1 MELITNIHNMVI
13 PLDRISLKGDL
24 YIPDPAIGL
33 VIFSHGSGS
42 SRLSPRNQYVAQL
55 LQKESLATL
64 LFDLLTPEEDR
75 DYKKRFDID
84 LLTKRLVAVTEWA
97 MHNSQT
103 SHLKMGYFGA
113 STGAASA
120 LNAAA
125 ALSTSIGAVVSR
137 GGRPDLAMDQLSNVV
152 SPTLLVVGGRDIPVI
167 ELNEIA
173 YKVLTCEKE
182 LNIVPGASH
191 LFEETGKLAEVARL
205 TSEWFKKWL

>member
-1 MELITNIHNMVI
+1 MELITNIQNMVI
-13 PLDRISLKGDL
+13 PLDQISLKGDL

-55 LQKESLATL
+55 LQKERLATL

-75 DYKKRFDID
+75 DYSKRFDID

-103 SHLKMGYFGA
+103 NHLKMGYFGA

-152 SPTLLVVGGRDIPVI
+152 SPTLLLVGGRDIPVI
-167 ELNEIA
+167 ELNEKA
-173 YKVLTCEKE
+173 YRVLTCEKE

-191 LFEETGKLAEVARL
+191 LFEEAGKLAEVARL
-205 TSEWFKKWL
+205 TGEWFKKWL

>member
-1 MELITNIHNMVI
+1 
-13 PLDRISLKGDL
+13 
-24 YIPDPAIGL
+24 
-33 VIFSHGSGS
+33 
-42 SRLSPRNQYVAQL
+42 
-55 LQKESLATL
+55 
-64 LFDLLTPEEDR
+64 
-75 DYKKRFDID
+75 
-84 LLTKRLVAVTEWA
+84 

-125 ALSTSIGAVVSR
+125 ALSTTIGAVVSR

-152 SPTLLVVGGRDIPVI
+152 SPTLLLVGGRDIPVI
-167 ELNEIA
+167 ELNERA
-173 YKVLTCEKE
+173 FKALTCEKE

-191 LFEETGKLAEVARL
+191 LFEESGKLAEVARL

>member
-1 MELITNIHNMVI
+1 MELITNIQNMVI

-75 DYKKRFDID
+75 DYRKRFDID

-152 SPTLLVVGGRDIPVI
+152 SPTLLLVGGRDIPVI
-167 ELNEIA
+167 ELNERA

-191 LFEETGKLAEVARL
+191 LFEESGKLAEVARL